1 MLSDDMLL
9 VIIVDDGVVAESGR
23 SNRTGN
29 AAGIWKQKEN
39 AVSKEDWCGCVFLV
53 DGLEVFGGCTSLKY

>member
-23 SNRTGN
+23 SNRLGML
-29 AAGIWKQKEN
+29 QE
-39 AVSKEDWCGCVFLV
+39 F
-53 DGLEVFGGCTSLKY
+53 